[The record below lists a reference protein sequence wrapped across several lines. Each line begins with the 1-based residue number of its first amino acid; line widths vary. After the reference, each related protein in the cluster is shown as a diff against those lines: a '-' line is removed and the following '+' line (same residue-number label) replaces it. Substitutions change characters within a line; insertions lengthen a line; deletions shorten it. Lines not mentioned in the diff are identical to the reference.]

1 MPELYV
7 CKWNDAH
14 GSSGTL
20 ADHEVEHKP
29 YVYTTVGFKVRSDEI
44 GVSISFEQG
53 EDGRW
58 RDVTFVPRAM
68 VIEEYSLG
76 ELKRPRARRKAVRHV
91 RPSLESKAEEIQ
103 KACL

>member
-1 MPELYV
+1 M

-20 ADHEVEHKP
+20 ADHEIEHKP
-29 YVYTTVGFKVRSDEI
+29 YVYTTVGFKVRTDDI
-44 GVSISFEQG
+44 GVSIAFEQG

-58 RDVTFVPRAM
+58 RDITFVPRAM

-76 ELKRPRARRKAVRHV
+76 ELKKPRAKRKAAHRGMQEK
-91 RPSLESKAEEIQ
+91 ESTEGETHLA
-103 KACL
+103 